1 MSPHV
6 SSYIITAARAGP
18 SAKPTNSDSVN
29 PAGIVFETYPFQESC
44 LLIWD
49 LYKSSNVRVSFVG
62 EHRFLTQEYK
72 KASGKVANVQKE
84 VVKPHIHIIARCRSC
99 DVE

>member
-18 SAKPTNSDSVN
+18 SAKHTNSDSVN

-49 LYKSSNVRVSFVG
+49 LYKS
-62 EHRFLTQEYK
+62 
-72 KASGKVANVQKE
+72 
-84 VVKPHIHIIARCRSC
+84 
-99 DVE
+99 

>member
-6 SSYIITAARAGP
+6 SFYITTAARDGP
-18 SAKPTNSDSVN
+18 STEPTNSESVN

-49 LYKSSNVRVSFVG
+49 LYKS
-62 EHRFLTQEYK
+62 
-72 KASGKVANVQKE
+72 
-84 VVKPHIHIIARCRSC
+84 
-99 DVE
+99 

>member
-1 MSPHV
+1 MSLKHSIEEFASKLTNFFLCTMSPHV

-18 SAKPTNSDSVN
+18 SAKPTNSDN

-49 LYKSSNVRVSFVG
+49 LYKS
-62 EHRFLTQEYK
+62 
-72 KASGKVANVQKE
+72 
-84 VVKPHIHIIARCRSC
+84 
-99 DVE
+99 

>member
-49 LYKSSNVRVSFVG
+49 LYKSLLFSFFVQCLLKSFLISLQLLVRGLPLSPPILSLLIQQVYY
-62 EHRFLTQEYK
+62 LK
-72 KASGKVANVQKE
+72 
-84 VVKPHIHIIARCRSC
+84 HIS
-99 DVE
+99 